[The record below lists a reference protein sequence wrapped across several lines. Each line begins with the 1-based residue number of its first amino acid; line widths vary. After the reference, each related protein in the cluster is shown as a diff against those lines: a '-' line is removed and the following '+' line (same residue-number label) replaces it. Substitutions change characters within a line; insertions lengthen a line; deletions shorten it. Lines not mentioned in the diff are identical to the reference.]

1 MGRPVDGDG
10 NEVFVEYPKVL
21 ADGHVAHSAEEEAA
35 WGKPLSNPVASDEV
49 ASIELDEKFTEPAQA
64 NPLDDVTI
72 EMDNPAFQ
80 PPKKTAA
87 HGGAKKK

>member
-1 MGRPVDGDG
+1 MGRPVDGEG

-21 ADGHVAHSAEEEAA
+21 TDGHVVHSAEEEAA
-35 WGKPLSNPVASDEV
+35 WGKPLTDPVVSDEV
-49 ASIELDEKFTEPAQA
+49 AEIELGEKWTEPAQA

-80 PPKKTAA
+80 SPKKTAA
-87 HGGAKKK
+87 KKK